1 MSELIQTGF
10 DYAVLPADLAISL
23 KLHEDRFI
31 AVRNRATYEMGKE
44 IYEAQQELANNKNGC
59 FQAWVENLGISYQT
73 GYDLIA
79 IYQNAGTDIIKLF
92 DNKKLSQTV
101 SVMLL
106 KSTEA
111 VVEKAL
117 AKVESGEKVTVSDV
131 REWKAIEAELEAE
144 KRRSEEFRI
153 EANQRR
159 QTIRELEIKTGQ
171 LQTELEIAK
180 AILDEKPSVV
190 VQAPDDYKK
199 VKEQAAKLKADL
211 KEAESKAKQLESSIQ
226 SLKKEQKQAVDSQV
240 NAKMR
245 EYQNELDAIEEK
257 KRMLEEIVDRKKAYL
272 DSLSSEVKRIETH
285 QSQIAGTRLEL
296 ISLAAFLN
304 DLDSIQDSDT
314 IKQWRALADMLD
326 TAAGAIHQYINK
338 TCSFKTVRSIPSHS
352 EESLAS

>member
-1 MSELIQTGF
+1 MSDMIQVGF

-144 KRRSEEFRI
+144 KRRSEEFRA
-153 EANQRR
+153 ESNQRR
-159 QTIRELEIKTGQ
+159 QTIRELEQRTITKKLSTSAGMAVCVNEIK
-171 LQTELEIAK
+171 L
-180 AILDEKPSVV
+180 V
-190 VQAPDDYKK
+190 
-199 VKEQAAKLKADL
+199 
-211 KEAESKAKQLESSIQ
+211 SIQ
-226 SLKKEQKQAVDSQV
+226 
-240 NAKMR
+240 
-245 EYQNELDAIEEK
+245 
-257 KRMLEEIVDRKKAYL
+257 IV
-272 DSLSSEVKRIETH
+272 I
-285 QSQIAGTRLEL
+285 
-296 ISLAAFLN
+296 
-304 DLDSIQDSDT
+304 
-314 IKQWRALADMLD
+314 
-326 TAAGAIHQYINK
+326 
-338 TCSFKTVRSIPSHS
+338 
-352 EESLAS
+352 